1 MADVYTDLQ
10 IVECNRLHSEEA
22 KTNNNENFA
31 LWQNNLQDI
40 VHLDAGDKVSV
51 HGAMVSERGAG
62 QSSSIEV
69 KGESLGFTVD
79 YNFTTIDEKNACD
92 SIATLHEII
101 ECNASSKTIEMR
113 DDELNFT
120 TNYYV
125 NMNGHNYIHLPR
137 RFWYEDNQTT
147 GFQWGEPDSL
157 AAGMTHQAAVHPN
170 DNFYYF
176 DDLYQILPTNAD
188 FTAQRKYYKPRNN
201 NDRYT
206 VMLRDKT
213 YYTESSADGNLPAV
227 NYRDPEN
234 AIYRTYTE
242 LKTLTL
248 RSGFNSPEFVAKE
261 LSRQLQKI
269 TDTKTFEFRDE
280 DDIIENVVGFPI
292 RVYKTISTET
302 YKPFNVA
309 FAYLGD
315 GGEGG
320 TVFGDYGDDFN
331 SYFTA
336 TGNASG
342 YKWLSQYHCI
352 ATKRPELYETGRLC
366 NRFDIAGA
374 NSYRG
379 IFGCPMDVPW
389 NTISNLIHIAQ
400 DYNASNCKLWK
411 DFFDAQD
418 LYPEIYDAFS
428 DSRSSYDDG
437 DNINNSRW
445 IHMNRFKNASMS
457 YTGSSVVNGDA
468 MLGDSGYVQHSW
480 NTADVHQVKSVLV
493 PIYYDPSQRD
503 TFYEK
508 CPLESDHYTYGC
520 MKCSADGRI
529 YFTGTKFNGAVPESA
544 LYTYLKT
551 NDGDA
556 YVGQRK
562 LGFDMHFSAPG
573 MAYVLPYA
581 GYSFEPNSYT
591 TAVREATYGL
601 GSGYYNTTGVP
612 IGRYAID
619 SQLYRNKLYIG
630 ADNAKINW
638 NGTNFSISDL
648 HTALNKGNN
657 DVANDPYVVNETA
670 LATIGDGEADT
681 DASAQVYKI
690 NPTEQ
695 YNDFTPARKPYT
707 FIRTGVGTTK
717 PTGRDF
723 NSNLEAW
730 TIYDSLC
737 GIFIKDINL
746 TETQWQGTLWDIL
759 GFTYK
764 QFNSTNNT
772 RLTRIDNNNLND
784 LSLITTNAV
793 VQQSDS
799 KIYVQNFWKAQLFNN
814 MMPNAG
820 LVLEENNG
828 AALFYNFPE
837 IVKATSSVL
846 IVADNLP
853 TRMIRGYYTI
863 RSNILQGSPFVGG
876 KVNNT
881 VMPIIGVV
889 DKINGDGD
897 FYFGQESSLEFTITK
912 PLKLASL
919 TTSIHDPDGSYAR
932 CSKQST
938 VLFKIKKT
946 KRQTFDVVSEI
957 LEAEKEIKK

>member
-1 MADVYTDLQ
+1 
-10 IVECNRLHSEEA
+10 
-22 KTNNNENFA
+22 
-31 LWQNNLQDI
+31 
-40 VHLDAGDKVSV
+40 
-51 HGAMVSERGAG
+51 
-62 QSSSIEV
+62 
-69 KGESLGFTVD
+69 
-79 YNFTTIDEKNACD
+79 
-92 SIATLHEII
+92 
-101 ECNASSKTIEMR
+101 
-113 DDELNFT
+113 
-120 TNYYV
+120 
-125 NMNGHNYIHLPR
+125 
-137 RFWYEDNQTT
+137 
-147 GFQWGEPDSL
+147 
-157 AAGMTHQAAVHPN
+157 
-170 DNFYYF
+170 
-176 DDLYQILPTNAD
+176 
-188 FTAQRKYYKPRNN
+188 
-201 NDRYT
+201 
-206 VMLRDKT
+206 
-213 YYTESSADGNLPAV
+213 
-227 NYRDPEN
+227 
-234 AIYRTYTE
+234 
-242 LKTLTL
+242 
-248 RSGFNSPEFVAKE
+248 
-261 LSRQLQKI
+261 
-269 TDTKTFEFRDE
+269 
-280 DDIIENVVGFPI
+280 
-292 RVYKTISTET
+292 
-302 YKPFNVA
+302 
-309 FAYLGD
+309 
-315 GGEGG
+315 
-320 TVFGDYGDDFN
+320 
-331 SYFTA
+331 
-336 TGNASG
+336 
-342 YKWLSQYHCI
+342 
-352 ATKRPELYETGRLC
+352 
-366 NRFDIAGA
+366 
-374 NSYRG
+374 
-379 IFGCPMDVPW
+379 
-389 NTISNLIHIAQ
+389 
-400 DYNASNCKLWK
+400 
-411 DFFDAQD
+411 
-418 LYPEIYDAFS
+418 
-428 DSRSSYDDG
+428 
-437 DNINNSRW
+437 
-445 IHMNRFKNASMS
+445 
-457 YTGSSVVNGDA
+457 
-468 MLGDSGYVQHSW
+468 
-480 NTADVHQVKSVLV
+480 
-493 PIYYDPSQRD
+493 
-503 TFYEK
+503 
-508 CPLESDHYTYGC
+508 
-520 MKCSADGRI
+520 
-529 YFTGTKFNGAVPESA
+529 
-544 LYTYLKT
+544 
-551 NDGDA
+551 
-556 YVGQRK
+556 
-562 LGFDMHFSAPG
+562 MHFSAPG

-897 FYFGQESSLEFTITK
+897 F
-912 PLKLASL
+912 
-919 TTSIHDPDGSYAR
+919 
-932 CSKQST
+932 
-938 VLFKIKKT
+938 
-946 KRQTFDVVSEI
+946 
-957 LEAEKEIKK
+957 

>member
-1 MADVYTDLQ
+1 M
-10 IVECNRLHSEEA
+10 
-22 KTNNNENFA
+22 
-31 LWQNNLQDI
+31 
-40 VHLDAGDKVSV
+40 
-51 HGAMVSERGAG
+51 
-62 QSSSIEV
+62 
-69 KGESLGFTVD
+69 
-79 YNFTTIDEKNACD
+79 
-92 SIATLHEII
+92 
-101 ECNASSKTIEMR
+101 
-113 DDELNFT
+113 
-120 TNYYV
+120 
-125 NMNGHNYIHLPR
+125 
-137 RFWYEDNQTT
+137 
-147 GFQWGEPDSL
+147 
-157 AAGMTHQAAVHPN
+157 
-170 DNFYYF
+170 
-176 DDLYQILPTNAD
+176 
-188 FTAQRKYYKPRNN
+188 
-201 NDRYT
+201 
-206 VMLRDKT
+206 
-213 YYTESSADGNLPAV
+213 
-227 NYRDPEN
+227 
-234 AIYRTYTE
+234 
-242 LKTLTL
+242 
-248 RSGFNSPEFVAKE
+248 
-261 LSRQLQKI
+261 
-269 TDTKTFEFRDE
+269 
-280 DDIIENVVGFPI
+280 
-292 RVYKTISTET
+292 
-302 YKPFNVA
+302 
-309 FAYLGD
+309 
-315 GGEGG
+315 
-320 TVFGDYGDDFN
+320 
-331 SYFTA
+331 
-336 TGNASG
+336 
-342 YKWLSQYHCI
+342 
-352 ATKRPELYETGRLC
+352 
-366 NRFDIAGA
+366 
-374 NSYRG
+374 
-379 IFGCPMDVPW
+379 
-389 NTISNLIHIAQ
+389 
-400 DYNASNCKLWK
+400 
-411 DFFDAQD
+411 
-418 LYPEIYDAFS
+418 
-428 DSRSSYDDG
+428 
-437 DNINNSRW
+437 
-445 IHMNRFKNASMS
+445 
-457 YTGSSVVNGDA
+457 
-468 MLGDSGYVQHSW
+468 
-480 NTADVHQVKSVLV
+480 
-493 PIYYDPSQRD
+493 
-503 TFYEK
+503 
-508 CPLESDHYTYGC
+508 
-520 MKCSADGRI
+520 
-529 YFTGTKFNGAVPESA
+529 
-544 LYTYLKT
+544 
-551 NDGDA
+551 
-556 YVGQRK
+556 
-562 LGFDMHFSAPG
+562 
-573 MAYVLPYA
+573 
-581 GYSFEPNSYT
+581 
-591 TAVREATYGL
+591 
-601 GSGYYNTTGVP
+601 
-612 IGRYAID
+612 
-619 SQLYRNKLYIG
+619 
-630 ADNAKINW
+630 
-638 NGTNFSISDL
+638 
-648 HTALNKGNN
+648 
-657 DVANDPYVVNETA
+657 NETA